1 MKGPLTQH
9 QWSNPCYQFE
19 QDLRQGKISQHVD
32 RNGLYTLN
40 KFFFSCVQHF
50 RRYQNGDNWVLS
62 RDIKKGGWFFAP
74 TLAAHFLCLWVLRD
88 VAGRRL
94 YGG

>member
-40 KFFFSCVQHF
+40 KFFFLV
-50 RRYQNGDNWVLS
+50 YNILE
-62 RDIKKGGWFFAP
+62 DIKMVIIG
-74 TLAAHFLCLWVLRD
+74 C
-88 VAGRRL
+88 
-94 YGG
+94 